1 MNFSYFTTGKRFISL
16 SLCIF
21 FLLGL
26 PLTGCSSPI
35 SSGSGTSHAI
45 LSFDDF
51 CNRLFCQEVS
61 SNTINL
67 HFTLSEPKPY
77 GIEDP
82 PVTLGEIS
90 RTAAD
95 ENNADVENTL
105 ATLKKFDYET
115 LDTSDQLTY
124 DILSDYL
131 KHQLS
136 GTQYYYY
143 EEYLSPASGIQA
155 QLPVLYEEY
164 QFQDEEDVKDYLE
177 LLPLTKPYFEE
188 IIAFEQEKAKAGL
201 FMSDAVCN
209 TLLEQCASF
218 TADKEQHY
226 LIETFNHK
234 VDALTD
240 IDASTKEAYKAEN
253 QKVVNEAIFPAYD
266 ELSAALSELKG
277 SGKNEKGLCYFDKGK
292 DYYGY
297 LVYYNTGCSSSP
309 EDILAKI
316 EQQRLEDLQTAA
328 QLTQANPNLWEQCEA
343 YTLSDT
349 DASSILN
356 TLQQKM
362 LTQFPAPPETE
373 FSVSYI
379 EECMEDYLAPAYYI
393 TAPIDNY
400 KKNSIYINANTDD
413 TTMRYFTTLA
423 HEGFPGHLYQTVM
436 SYEMGIPEVRSVL
449 NYPGYVEG
457 WATYVEML
465 SYQYAGLP
473 EDAARLMALNQSALL
488 SLYASTDI
496 GIHYEGW
503 SLADTIKFWRDYGI
517 TDQATISQIYQYII
531 SEPAN
536 YLKYYVGYLGFLEL
550 QKYAKNTFGENYRDV
565 DFHKAVLAIG
575 SAPFDIVEKYLPEY
589 YNMES

>member
-1 MNFSYFTTGKRFISL
+1 MKFFHFITGKGLRGI

-21 FLLGL
+21 FLLSL
-26 PLTGCSSPI
+26 PLTGCSS
-35 SSGSGTSHAI
+35 SLTRNSGSDF
-45 LSFDDF
+45 SFEAF
-51 CNRLFCQEVS
+51 CDGLFCQEVC

-67 HFTLSEPKPY
+67 HFTLSDPGSY
-77 GIEDP
+77 GIENP

-90 RTAAD
+90 LTAANED
-95 ENNADVENTL
+95 NAGVENTL
-105 ATLKKFDYET
+105 AALKKYDYET
-115 LDTSDQLTY
+115 LTDNERLTY

-131 KHQLS
+131 EHQLS
-136 GTQYYYY
+136 GTSYYYY
-143 EEYLSPASGIQA
+143 EEYLSPASGVQA

-164 QFQDEEDVKDYLE
+164 RFQDEEDVKDYLE

-201 FMSDAVCN
+201 FMSDSVCN
-209 TLLEQCASF
+209 TLLEQCSAF

-240 IDASTKEAYKAEN
+240 IDAAAKEAYKTEN
-253 QKVVNEAIFPAYD
+253 KSIVNEAIFPAYD
-266 ELSAALSELKG
+266 ELSAALSKLKG
-277 SGKNEKGLCYFDKGK
+277 SGKNDKGLCYFEHGK
-292 DYYGY
+292 DYYSY
-297 LVYYNTGCSSSP
+297 LVYYNTGISAEP
-309 EDILAKI
+309 KELLEKI
-316 EQQRLEDLQTAA
+316 EQQRFEDLQTAA
-328 QLTQANPNLWEQCEA
+328 ELIRVNPDLWEQCEA
-343 YTLSDT
+343 FSLQDT
-349 DASSILN
+349 DPVSILN

-362 LTQFPAPPETE
+362 QSQFPAPPETE
-373 FSVSYI
+373 YTVSYI

-400 KKNSIYINANTDD
+400 RKNSIYINADTDD

-436 SYEMGIPEVRSVL
+436 SYEMGLPKVRSIL

-465 SYQYAGLP
+465 SYQYASLAK
-473 EDAARLMALNQSALL
+473 EAAQLMALNQSALL
-488 SLYASTDI
+488 SLYATTDI

-503 SLADTIKFWRDYGI
+503 SLSDTIKFWRDYGI
-517 TDQATISQIYQYII
+517 SDTATISEIYEYII

-536 YLKYYVGYLGFLEL
+536 YLKYYVGYLGFLDL
-550 QKYAKNTFGENYRDV
+550 QKFARENFGADYNDI

-575 SAPFDIVEKYLPEY
+575 PAPFSIVEKYLPVFYQAEP
-589 YNMES
+589 

>member
-1 MNFSYFTTGKRFISL
+1 MNSFHVTTGKRFLGL
-16 SLCIF
+16 SLYIF
-21 FLLGL
+21 FLLAL

-35 SSGSGTSHAI
+35 PNNSGTSQAL

-51 CNRLFCQEVS
+51 CGELFCQEVS

-67 HFTLSEPKPY
+67 HFTLSDPEPY
-77 GIEDP
+77 GIENP

-95 ENNADVENTL
+95 ETNADIENTL
-105 ATLKKFDYET
+105 ASLKKFDYET
-115 LDTSDQLTY
+115 LDTSDRLTY

-131 KHQLS
+131 EHQLT
-136 GTQYYYY
+136 GAQYYYY

-164 QFQDEEDVKDYLE
+164 QFQNEEDVKDYLE

-188 IIAFEQEKAKAGL
+188 IIAFEQEKAEEGL
-201 FMSDAVCN
+201 FMSDAVCS

-218 TADKEQHY
+218 TADKEHHY

-240 IDASTKEAYKAEN
+240 IDASAKEAYKAEN
-253 QKVVNEAIFPAYD
+253 QKVVNEDIFPAYD
-266 ELSAALSELKG
+266 ELSAALSGLKG
-277 SGKNEKGLCYFDKGK
+277 SGKNEKGLCYFENGK
-292 DYYGY
+292 DYYEY

-309 EDILAKI
+309 KDILSEI
-316 EQQRLEDLQTAA
+316 EKQRLEDLQTAA
-328 QLTQANPNLWEQCEA
+328 RLTQANPNLWEQCEA
-343 YTLSDT
+343 YSLSDT

-362 LTQFPAPPETE
+362 LAQFPAPPETE
-373 FSVSYI
+373 FSVNYI

-465 SYQYAGLP
+465 SYQYANLP

-503 SLADTIKFWRDYGI
+503 SLSDTIKFWRDYGI
-517 TDQATISQIYQYII
+517 TDQATISEIYQYII

-536 YLKYYVGYLGFLEL
+536 YLKYYVGYLEFLEL
-550 QKYAKNTFGENYRDV
+550 QKYAKDTFGESYNDV

-575 SAPFDIVEKYLPEY
+575 PAPFDIVKKYLPAY
-589 YNMES
+589 YNMV

>member
-1 MNFSYFTTGKRFISL
+1 MKFCHFTTGKRLIGI

-21 FLLGL
+21 FLLVI
-26 PLTGCSSPI
+26 PFTGCSSSVPGA
-35 SSGSGTSHAI
+35 SGAH
-45 LSFDDF
+45 LSFESF
-51 CNRLFCQEVS
+51 CDGLFRQEIS

-67 HFTLSEPKPY
+67 HFTLSDPGPY
-77 GIEDP
+77 GIENP

-90 RTAAD
+90 LTAASED
-95 ENNADVENTL
+95 NAGVENTL
-105 ATLKKFDYET
+105 AALKKYDYET
-115 LDTSDQLTY
+115 LTDKERLTY

-131 KHQLS
+131 EHQLS
-136 GTQYYYY
+136 GASYYYY
-143 EEYLSPASGIQA
+143 EEYLSPASGVQA

-164 QFQDEEDVKDYLE
+164 RFQNEEDVKDYLE

-201 FMSDAVCN
+201 FMSDSVCN
-209 TLLEQCASF
+209 TLLEQCSSF

-240 IDASTKEAYKAEN
+240 IDAAAKEAYKTEN
-253 QKVVNEAIFPAYD
+253 KSIVNEAVFPAYD
-266 ELSAALSELKG
+266 ELSAALSKLKG
-277 SGKNEKGLCYFDKGK
+277 SGKNDKGLCYFDHGK
-292 DYYGY
+292 DYYSY
-297 LVYYNTGCSSSP
+297 LVYYNTGISAEP
-309 EDILAKI
+309 KELLEKI
-316 EQQRLEDLQTAA
+316 EQQRFEDLQAA
-328 QLTQANPNLWEQCEA
+328 AGLLQENPDLWEQCEA
-343 YTLSDT
+343 FSLSDT
-349 DASSILN
+349 DPVSILN

-362 LTQFPAPPETE
+362 QGQFPAPPETE
-373 FSVSYI
+373 YTVSYI

-393 TAPIDNY
+393 TAPVDNY
-400 KKNSIYINANTDD
+400 RENSIYINANTDD

-436 SYEMGIPEVRSVL
+436 SYEMGLPEVRSIL

-465 SYQYAGLP
+465 SYQYASLAK
-473 EDAARLMALNQSALL
+473 EAAQLMALNQSALL
-488 SLYASTDI
+488 SLYATTDI

-503 SLADTIKFWRDYGI
+503 SLSDTIKFWRDYGI
-517 TDQATISQIYQYII
+517 TDTATISEIYEYII

-536 YLKYYVGYLGFLEL
+536 YLKYYVGYLGFLDL
-550 QKYAKNTFGENYRDV
+550 QKFARENFGADYNDI

-575 SAPFDIVEKYLPEY
+575 PAPFAIVEKYLPVFYQAEP
-589 YNMES
+589 